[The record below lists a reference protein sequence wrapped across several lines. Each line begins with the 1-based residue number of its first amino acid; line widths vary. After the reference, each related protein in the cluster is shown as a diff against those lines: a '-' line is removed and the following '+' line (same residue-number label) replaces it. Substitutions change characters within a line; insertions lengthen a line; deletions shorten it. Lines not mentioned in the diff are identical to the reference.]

1 MPTKTRGN
9 LIYTSTVGMSPDEW
23 LLFRNRGIGA
33 SEVGYIMGLSP
44 YKSNVELF
52 YEKIGEKIGYNIEN
66 IAMFMGT
73 EMETFIA
80 NLWQYW
86 NGDEST
92 LIENFRKGEKVRKMQ
107 NVNAYIQNKKYPHIF
122 VSLDRRINKYDER
135 GNGCLEI
142 KTISGFEADKWE
154 GEIPPSHIV
163 QVQTQMLV
171 TQWKFGELAVLRDGR
186 FFDVY
191 PFEKHGG
198 IQRAI
203 VKETTD
209 FWRRV
214 ERARIVLTQRYEA
227 NKNFNTRAIK
237 AAEAELMT
245 LEPNAD
251 GSAALQNF
259 LKEKYKN
266 AEPQSERMGTD
277 AELILAHDHLR
288 LKAEKKILDEK
299 ILLKENSIK
308 QSMREIETIT
318 FGNNGKIYWKN
329 GEDGTRRFQNK
340 VKF

>member
-1 MPTKTRGN
+1 MPTKTQGN
-9 LIYTSTVGMSPDEW
+9 LVYTSTVEMSPDDW
-23 LLFRNRGIGA
+23 LGFRGRGIGA

-52 YEKIGEKIGYNIEN
+52 YEKIGEKLGYNLEN

-73 EMETFIA
+73 EMENFIA
-80 NLWQYW
+80 NLWQFW
-86 NGDEST
+86 GGDESS
-92 LIENFRKGEKVRKMQ
+92 LIENFRKGEKIRSMQ
-107 NVNAYIQNKKYPHIF
+107 KVNAYIQNKKYPHIF

-191 PFEKHGG
+191 PFEQHKG

-214 ERARIVLTQRYEA
+214 ERARIVLTQKYEA
-227 NKNFNTRAIK
+227 NKNFNTRDVR
-237 AAEAELMT
+237 AAEAELMQ

-251 GSAALQNF
+251 GSSALQDF

-266 AEPQSERMGTD
+266 AEPNSERMGTD
-277 AELILAHDHLR
+277 SEFILAHDHLK
-288 LKAEKKILDEK
+288 LKDEKKILDEK
-299 ILLKENSIK
+299 ILLKENSLK
-308 QSMREIETIT
+308 KSMREIELIT
-318 FGNNGKIYWKN
+318 FGDNGKIYWKN
-329 GEDGTRRFQNK
+329 GTDGTRRFQNK